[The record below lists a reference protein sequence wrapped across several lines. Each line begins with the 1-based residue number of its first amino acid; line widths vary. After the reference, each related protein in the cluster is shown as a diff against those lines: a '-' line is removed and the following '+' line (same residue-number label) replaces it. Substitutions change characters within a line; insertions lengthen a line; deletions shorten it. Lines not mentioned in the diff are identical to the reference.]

1 MDKRATIT
9 ILVGLGFFVV
19 GIIGFVI
26 GGFGVAGLEES
37 PGEEGGCA
45 QHRRDKP
52 EHNRA
57 QCPHSD
63 VIGHKHEQQGPSPL
77 DKSSF
82 DSLQKA
88 FGFGVEAPCAVQWK
102 VADTRESR
110 RGVAVM
116 SGRSA
121 NQHRCCAH
129 CNTRARALT

>member
-1 MDKRATIT
+1 MW
-9 ILVGLGFFVV
+9 VGMEVLIETLGPCE
-19 GIIGFVI
+19 IPWLLHESSCLL
-26 GGFGVAGLEES
+26 VAGLEES

-116 SGRSA
+116 SGCNA